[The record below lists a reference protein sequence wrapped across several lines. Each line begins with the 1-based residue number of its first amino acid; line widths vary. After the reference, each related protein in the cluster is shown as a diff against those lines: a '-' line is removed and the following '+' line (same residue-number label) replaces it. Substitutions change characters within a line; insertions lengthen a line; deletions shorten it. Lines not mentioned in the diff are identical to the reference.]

1 MINIL
6 EEVGDIE
13 KDIEDLTV
21 RLDDVDFEMGD
32 DIGRM
37 SYVRQLTAE
46 FLQFLKVLTA
56 ELETQIEIPDS
67 SEMMKKML
75 GRSERKRYY
84 MSKFRL

>member
-13 KDIEDLTV
+13 KDIEDLTA